1 MLAARLLLEVGLV
14 DLCQVL
20 GGLFLDLS
28 VRRTAIII
36 VDAIN
41 KTVLIFQFGGLFRDC
56 SEVVR

>member
-20 GGLFLDLS
+20 GRLFLNLS

-41 KTVLIFQFGGLFRDC
+41 KTVLIFRFGGLFRDC